1 MNSATRLLRRALFAC
16 TALSGGAVLNGC
28 ATIPDVSVSYRPVKW
43 AVAVTVVHTLTCNRA
58 NNLAAIQRGATFLPF
73 YSAAPENAAYRIQL
87 KDLDGFYADSDITFG
102 FTDDGRLKS
111 INQTTMGQGE
121 TVLKSGIAA
130 LAAISVGPAAA
141 PATAP
146 PAAGVHLFQNNVPQ
160 GEVREARAS
169 RVCAVIRSNS
179 IVGVDQLPQVSL
191 VQTAVLHAGAMNT
204 RAVPSKDQ
212 EKLLQ
217 DLKVENLDLSARISA
232 KLGIEELQPISN
244 LKSNVTSREVPLT
257 LQRMVALSAK
267 AEDGQAEAT
276 QGLIGSKSLPVPTT
290 ETFVLPIPKAA
301 LFGKQTFVL
310 SLAESGRISTLG
322 YGRTT
327 GVPGAFNAA
336 TAASTAEI
344 TEDNAGAAA
353 LKAAADLIAQQ
364 QRFNTCKL
372 KPTDCK

>member
-1 MNSATRLLRRALFAC
+1 MS
-16 TALSGGAVLNGC
+16 S
-28 ATIPDVSVSYRPVKW
+28 
-43 AVAVTVVHTLTCNRA
+43 
-58 NNLAAIQRGATFLPF
+58 
-73 YSAAPENAAYRIQL
+73 
-87 KDLDGFYADSDITFG
+87 
-102 FTDDGRLKS
+102 
-111 INQTTMGQGE
+111 
-121 TVLKSGIAA
+121 
-130 LAAISVGPAAA
+130 
-141 PATAP
+141 
-146 PAAGVHLFQNNVPQ
+146 
-160 GEVREARAS
+160 
-169 RVCAVIRSNS
+169 
-179 IVGVDQLPQVSL
+179 
-191 VQTAVLHAGAMNT
+191 
-204 RAVPSKDQ
+204 
-212 EKLLQ
+212 
-217 DLKVENLDLSARISA
+217 ENLH
-232 KLGIEELQPISN
+232 
-244 LKSNVTSREVPLT
+244 
-257 LQRMVALSAK
+257 
-267 AEDGQAEAT
+267 EDGQAEAT

>member
-1 MNSATRLLRRALFAC
+1 M
-16 TALSGGAVLNGC
+16 ALSGGAVLTGC

-43 AVAVTVVHTLTCNRA
+43 AVAVTVVHTLTCNRD
-58 NNLAAIQRGATFLPF
+58 NNLAAIQRGATFLPI
-73 YSAAPENAAYRIQL
+73 YSAAPENADYRIQL
-87 KDLDGFYADSDITFG
+87 RDLDGFYADSDITLG

-121 TVLKSGIAA
+121 SVLKSGIAA
-130 LAAISVGPAAA
+130 LAAISVRPAAA

-160 GEVREARAS
+160 GEVREAKAS
-169 RVCAVIRSNS
+169 HVCAVIRSSS
-179 IVGVDQLPQVSL
+179 IVAHDQLPQVSL
-191 VQTAVLHAGAMNT
+191 VQAAVLRDGAMNV
-204 RAVPSKDQ
+204 RAEPSKDQ
-212 EKLLQ
+212 EKLIQ
-217 DLKVENLDLSARISA
+217 DLKNAKLDLSASVSA
-232 KLGIEELQPISN
+232 TLGTEELQPISN
-244 LKSNVTSREVPLT
+244 LKSKVTSREVPLT
-257 LQRMVALSAK
+257 LQRVVALSAK
-267 AEDGQAEAT
+267 AEDA
-276 QGLIGSKSLPVPTT
+276 QGLIGSKSLPAPTMK
-290 ETFVLPIPKAA
+290 TFVLPIPKAA

-327 GVPGAFNAA
+327 GVPGGFNAA
-336 TAASTAEI
+336 TAVATAEI
-344 TEDNAGAAA
+344 TEDNAEAAA